1 VCWSASFR
9 PRWMQQS
16 RLDHAIGRAL
26 DAGQVAD
33 AVAAVQQC
41 GQGRV
46 NVLVP
51 DHAHDNAER
60 FLCYQGFHLPLVSS
74 RVEGTRP
81 GRAPDSGRAGPQDEL
96 PAAPDLLG
104 QDRLVG
110 PWQAVAVAQL
120 GRTQDGGN
128 HAEDQAGDTGG
139 EQLLHTRSPFVGSS
153 SELRAAQAQ
162 PGQPRGT
169 FRAIGVLARAVRRTL
184 LVMHVS
190 PLRRERRR
198 RGWSLERAAAELCK
212 VAAEHGLGSL
222 AVDGTTLGRYER
234 GTIHFPREPVPEA
247 MALLYGQPIYV
258 LWPEQAWY
266 EVEQDAGIT
275 DLDRR
280 ALLRLLGG
288 TVGIATLTGDD
299 TSAASGPSPA
309 PDLSGIWL
317 SRYVYYSDGRGQ
329 EFEGR
334 HYVVLSQ
341 EGSRLTGHSLPHTSE
356 SELTLE
362 LLVEGSAVSGVWKEK
377 TSPDGYY
384 QGATYTGALHL
395 LLAPTGKAM
404 TEKWLGFG
412 RDLKINTG
420 DWQLRWVDEAA
431 KQEQYHLAV

>member
-1 VCWSASFR
+1 
-9 PRWMQQS
+9 
-16 RLDHAIGRAL
+16 
-26 DAGQVAD
+26 
-33 AVAAVQQC
+33 
-41 GQGRV
+41 
-46 NVLVP
+46 
-51 DHAHDNAER
+51 
-60 FLCYQGFHLPLVSS
+60 
-74 RVEGTRP
+74 
-81 GRAPDSGRAGPQDEL
+81 
-96 PAAPDLLG
+96 
-104 QDRLVG
+104 
-110 PWQAVAVAQL
+110 
-120 GRTQDGGN
+120 
-128 HAEDQAGDTGG
+128 
-139 EQLLHTRSPFVGSS
+139 
-153 SELRAAQAQ
+153 
-162 PGQPRGT
+162 
-169 FRAIGVLARAVRRTL
+169 
-184 LVMHVS
+184 
-190 PLRRERRR
+190 
-198 RGWSLERAAAELCK
+198 

-247 MALLYGQPIYV
+247 MSLLYDQPIYV

-266 EVEQDAGIT
+266 EVEQDQAIS

-299 TSAASGPSPA
+299 TSAASGPSQV
-309 PDLSGIWL
+309 PDLTGIWL

-404 TEKWLGFG
+404 TGKWLGFG
-412 RDLKINTG
+412 RDLKINSG